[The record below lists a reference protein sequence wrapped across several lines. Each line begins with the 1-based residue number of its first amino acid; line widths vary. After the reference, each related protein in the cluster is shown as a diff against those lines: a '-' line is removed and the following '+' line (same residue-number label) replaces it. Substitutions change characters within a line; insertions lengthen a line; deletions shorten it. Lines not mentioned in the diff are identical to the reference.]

1 MSRPQEGLARRL
13 TLWDAVAIHVGIILG
28 SGIFVAPDDVA
39 AAFPGLAGL
48 LPWILGGAIA
58 TCGAFV
64 YAECAVRI
72 PETGG
77 FFNYYRAA
85 LGEAPAFVA
94 GWAGYVA
101 TYPASMAAIARVFG
115 DVLPQAMPGAPAAP
129 RLYAALALATV
140 GCLNVA
146 GVRLSASVQR
156 VLTGGKVLAIAAVI
170 VAAVAA
176 ASSVIPP
183 AASASPPFPATG
195 FAALPLAALVAVL
208 WAYDGWSDVT
218 LVAGEVKE
226 PGRNIGRTVLLGSAI
241 LVVLYGGVQL
251 AVTHVLGPAAATSEN
266 AFTATVERGLG

>member
-1 MSRPQEGLARRL
+1 
-13 TLWDAVAIHVGIILG
+13 HVGIILG

-48 LPWILGGAIA
+48 LPWILGAAIA

-115 DVLPQAMPGAPAAP
+115 DVLPQAIPGVPEAP
-129 RLYAALALATV
+129 RAYAALALATV
-140 GCLNVA
+140 GGLNVA

-156 VLTGGKVLAIAAVI
+156 VLTAGKVLAIAAVI
-170 VAAVAA
+170 LAAVAA
-176 ASSVIPP
+176 ASSVPGP
-183 AASASPPFPATG
+183 ASPTSTPAPTTG
-195 FAALPLAALVAVL
+195 FAALSLAALVAVL

-226 PGRNIGRTVLLGSAI
+226 PGNIGRTVLLGSAI
-241 LVVLYGGVQL
+241 L
-251 AVTHVLGPAAATSEN
+251 
-266 AFTATVERGLG
+266 

>member
-1 MSRPQEGLARRL
+1 MSASREGLARRL

-39 AAFPGLAGL
+39 AAFPGFSGL
-48 LPWILGGAIA
+48 LPWVLGGAIA

-85 LGEAPAFVA
+85 LGDAPAFVA

-115 DVLPQAMPGAPAAP
+115 DVLPQAIPGVPEAP
-129 RLYAALALATV
+129 RAYAALALASV

-156 VLTGGKVLAIAAVI
+156 VLTAGKVLAIAAVI
-170 VAAVAA
+170 LAAVVAAGAISA
-176 ASSVIPP
+176 PP
-183 AASASPPFPATG
+183 TSTPVPLPTPG
-195 FAALPLAALVAVL
+195 FALSLAALVAVL

-218 LVAGEVKE
+218 LVAGEVKQ
-226 PGRNIGRTVLLGSAI
+226 PG
-241 LVVLYGGVQL
+241 
-251 AVTHVLGPAAATSEN
+251 
-266 AFTATVERGLG
+266 

>member
-1 MSRPQEGLARRL
+1 MSRPEEGLARRL

-39 AAFPGLAGL
+39 AAFPGLSGL

-101 TYPASMAAIARVFG
+101 TYPASMGAIARVFG
-115 DVLPQAMPGAPAAP
+115 DVMPQAIPGVPGTTQGRA
-129 RLYAALALATV
+129 R
-140 GCLNVA
+140 
-146 GVRLSASVQR
+146 SAS
-156 VLTGGKVLAIAAVI
+156 
-170 VAAVAA
+170 
-176 ASSVIPP
+176 
-183 AASASPPFPATG
+183 
-195 FAALPLAALVAVL
+195 
-208 WAYDGWSDVT
+208 
-218 LVAGEVKE
+218 
-226 PGRNIGRTVLLGSAI
+226 RT
-241 LVVLYGGVQL
+241 
-251 AVTHVLGPAAATSEN
+251 
-266 AFTATVERGLG
+266 